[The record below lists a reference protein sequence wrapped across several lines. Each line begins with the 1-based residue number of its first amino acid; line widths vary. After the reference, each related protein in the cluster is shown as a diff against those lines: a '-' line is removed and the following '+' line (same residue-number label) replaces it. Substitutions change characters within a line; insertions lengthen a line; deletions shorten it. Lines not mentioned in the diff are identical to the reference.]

1 MIFEQIA
8 PQPAQTRPIEKET
21 SMPDLISVHHEAK
34 PQIFSSKARMIVIA
48 LFAALFTAAFA
59 SNGNHTIKA
68 AQSGSETQNRFVYI
82 NKTLLNDATVY
93 ALERKY
99 RVRIPDG
106 KYWYDKICGAWGV
119 EGGPTAGFILP
130 GLKLGGLLRADA
142 SNGRTR
148 VVVNG
153 RELHAIDVLGLQR
166 LGPVYPGRYW
176 VDAQGYA
183 GYEGQPPFCNLIQL
197 ANQAGLLSGGGR
209 KRILSGMYDSGIGR
223 VLGNGDFYISG
234 NSSITH

>member
-1 MIFEQIA
+1 
-8 PQPAQTRPIEKET
+8 
-21 SMPDLISVHHEAK
+21 MPNLISVRLNAK
-34 PQIFSSKARMIVIA
+34 ALPFIVRIA
-48 LFAALFTAAFA
+48 LFAALLTAAFA
-59 SNGNHTIKA
+59 WSEINSITT
-68 AQSGSETQNRFVYI
+68 AQSGRETQERFVYI
-82 NKTLLNDATVY
+82 NRTLLSDATVY
-93 ALERKY
+93 GLERKY

-106 KYWYDKICGAWGV
+106 KYWYDRFCGAWGV

-130 GLKLGGLLRADA
+130 GLKLGGPLRADA

-148 VVVNG
+148 VFVNG

-176 VDAQGYA
+176 VDAQGFA
-183 GYEGQPPFCNLIQL
+183 GYEGQPPFCNLVQL

-234 NSSITH
+234 DSSISH

>member
-1 MIFEQIA
+1 M
-8 PQPAQTRPIEKET
+8 R
-21 SMPDLISVHHEAK
+21 
-34 PQIFSSKARMIVIA
+34 IA
-48 LFAALFTAAFA
+48 LFAALLTAAFA
-59 SNGNHTIKA
+59 WSEINRITT
-68 AQSGSETQNRFVYI
+68 AQSGRETQERFVYI
-82 NKTLLNDATVY
+82 NRTLLSDATVY
-93 ALERKY
+93 GLERKY

-106 KYWYDKICGAWGV
+106 KYWYDRFCGAWGV

-130 GLKLGGLLRADA
+130 GLKLGGPLRADA

-148 VVVNG
+148 VFVNG

-176 VDAQGYA
+176 VDAQGFA
-183 GYEGQPPFCNLIQL
+183 GYEGQPPFCNLVQL

-234 NSSITH
+234 DSSISH

>member
-1 MIFEQIA
+1 
-8 PQPAQTRPIEKET
+8 
-21 SMPDLISVHHEAK
+21 MPKLISVRLNAK
-34 PQIFSSKARMIVIA
+34 AHTFIPKAHLIVRFA
-48 LFAALFTAAFA
+48 LFAALLTAASA
-59 SNGNHTIKA
+59 WSENHNTTA
-68 AQSGSETQNRFVYI
+68 AQSGRETQERFVYI
-82 NKTLLNDATVY
+82 NRTLLSDATVY

-106 KYWYDKICGAWGV
+106 KYWYDRFCGAWGL

-130 GLKLGGLLRADA
+130 GLKLGGPLRADA

-148 VVVNG
+148 VFVNG

-183 GYEGQPPFCNLIQL
+183 GYEGQPPFCNLVQL
-197 ANQAGLLSGGGR
+197 ANQAGLLSGGGGR

-234 NSSITH
+234 DSSITH

>member
-1 MIFEQIA
+1 
-8 PQPAQTRPIEKET
+8 
-21 SMPDLISVHHEAK
+21 MPNLISVRLNAK
-34 PQIFSSKARMIVIA
+34 ALPFIVRIA
-48 LFAALFTAAFA
+48 LFAALLTAAFA
-59 SNGNHTIKA
+59 WSEINSITT
-68 AQSGSETQNRFVYI
+68 AQSGSETQERFVYI
-82 NKTLLNDATVY
+82 NRTLLSDATVY
-93 ALERKY
+93 GLEGKY

-106 KYWYDKICGAWGV
+106 KYWYDRFCGAWGV

-130 GLKLGGLLRADA
+130 GLKLGGPLRADA

-148 VVVNG
+148 VFVNG

-166 LGPVYPGRYW
+166 LGPVNPGRYW
-176 VDAQGYA
+176 VDAQGFA
-183 GYEGQPPFCNLIQL
+183 GYEGQPPFCNLVQL

-234 NSSITH
+234 DSSISH